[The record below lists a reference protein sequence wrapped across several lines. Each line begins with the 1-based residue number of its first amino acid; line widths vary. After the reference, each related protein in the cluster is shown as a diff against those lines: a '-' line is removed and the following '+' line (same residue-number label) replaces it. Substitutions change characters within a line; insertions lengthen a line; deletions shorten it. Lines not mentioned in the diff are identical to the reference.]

1 MLRRPFESTLA
12 AAIGVMQQRIRLTA
26 PPENSRQTEDLKSFG
41 YAQEMDTNRSLTEMF
56 RGVARA

>member
-26 PPENSRQTEDLKSFG
+26 PPERHQQRIGDELRRHG
-41 YAQEMDTNRSLTEMF
+41 
-56 RGVARA
+56 RAHRPADHTAGK